1 MKKSSVKST
10 PAKTPTKSTTT
21 KTPPKKQ
28 AATKGTKTTD
38 TTTTKKEATVPKP
51 VNEEQQPKVEVK
63 EPEKLKEEPIRI
75 KITEIAE
82 FVKDEDKTTR
92 NKPKWPLII
101 DEQEVAARFLQYQ
114 NINLIQGFRPE
125 NMEPESLRKALLGAI
140 RFGKP
145 LAFDMMDVDLYEVL
159 KTRFDDVIKGMPLFD
174 MILDKSILKEE
185 NYSKLIKESDG
196 DQYELNMFSD
206 YYIDE
211 FIFIV
216 VTSKPNQNSE
226 FTNKMFQVIIEKK

>member
-38 TTTTKKEATVPKP
+38 TTTTKKEATVPTP
-51 VNEEQQPKVEVK
+51 VTEEPKVEVK